1 LASKINCESSHLC
14 SCKYRVFGW

>member
-14 SCKYRVFGW
+14 SCKYRVFG